1 MQIFFGNG
9 KKAVLNCIR
18 TKDELEYQTLKNQ
31 IMEFNDIDHKNNFR
45 TALNDLD
52 CSLNLVLEEVEC
64 TELEDSRSVELL
76 MDTINKIQ
84 ERICD
89 VQQEAKFI

>member
-1 MQIFFGNG
+1 MKSF
-9 KKAVLNCIR
+9 K
-18 TKDELEYQTLKNQ
+18 T
-31 IMEFNDIDHKNNFR
+31 
-45 TALNDLD
+45 LD